1 MPKNFMRQQNIEKRI
16 LTKSEFE
23 DLTVPQ
29 TLDRLGCNSDGL
41 SAAEADARLQKYGY
55 NEVNPKKESF
65 LKKLGLKFWGPIPWM
80 LELAAVATY
89 YFSDYRDMYIILFLL
104 VFNSIISLAQESRA
118 QNAVSL
124 LKSRLSVQAR
134 VLRDGKWQIVRAS
147 FLVPGDIIHL
157 RSGDVVPADL
167 KQLNGEIDVDQS
179 SLTGESLPVTKTDGQ
194 IVYSGTTVKRGES
207 TCLVVST
214 GSATLFGKT
223 TELVASAKSESH
235 IEKLILGIV
244 RYLIAIDGGLVA
256 VLFIYSIYTG
266 YPLSQVIPFSL
277 VVLITSIPVA
287 LPATFTIA
295 MAIGA
300 EEISRKGALVTRL
313 TAIED
318 ASSLDILC
326 LDKTGTITENRISA
340 EAPVVYN
347 RDASKVVEYA
357 LFASDESSQDPIDN
371 AVIEY
376 ARKTGVT
383 VNKDQRVNFV
393 PFDSHTKMTEAT
405 ISDGT
410 NKIKVSKGSP
420 PVMMLSFEYPD
431 KIKTDIEKFSKSGYR
446 IIAVGVEEQKK
457 EIVGIIPLHDP
468 PRADSKILMKE
479 LKELSVMTKM
489 ITGDSSEIASEVAS
503 EVGIGSKACIFSE
516 VKNSVGSLEKCD
528 IFSQVYPE
536 DKYYIVRDLQKSG
549 HIIGMTGDG
558 VNDAAALKQA
568 EVGIA
573 VSNATDIAK
582 ASASI
587 VLTHEGLSDIV
598 ESVKTGRRIYQ
609 RMLTY
614 ILNKIIKTIQVVFFL
629 TFAFFIFGFFA
640 TTPFDI
646 ILLIFAN
653 DFVTMSIATDNA
665 RFSSRPEK
673 WRTRPIVITS
683 AIIGAALVVE
693 GLVALYIALYYGLDK
708 LAIYTFV
715 FDILVFSGQFTVYMV
730 RERDHFWTSR
740 PGKWLLTSSFF
751 DILIISLISWRGILV
766 FPIPALFVL
775 LALFLTFAW
784 MVGLDQIKNLVFRK
798 YNV

>member
-1 MPKNFMRQQNIEKRI
+1 MEK
-16 LTKSEFE
+16 
-23 DLTVPQ
+23 
-29 TLDRLGCNSDGL
+29 LGCDASGL
-41 SAAEADARLQKYGY
+41 TGDEANARLQKYGY
-55 NEVNPKKESF
+55 NEVNPKKES
-65 LKKLGLKFWGPIPWM
+65 LLSKIAMKFWGPIPWM
-80 LELAAVATY
+80 LELAAIATF
-89 YFSDYRDMYIILFLL
+89 YFGNYRDMYIILFLL
-104 VFNSIISLAQESRA
+104 LFNSVISLAQESRA

-124 LKSRLSVQAR
+124 LKSKLSVQAR
-134 VLRDGKWQIVRAS
+134 VLRDGKWQIVKAS
-147 FLVPGDIIHL
+147 LLVPGDVIHL
-157 RSGDVVPADL
+157 RGGDVVPADL
-167 KQLNGEIDVDQS
+167 KQMNGEIDVDQS
-179 SLTGESLPVTKTDGQ
+179 SLTGESLPVTKSDGHM
-194 IVYSGTTVKRGES
+194 VFSGTTVRRGES

-214 GSATLFGKT
+214 GASTLFGKT

-244 RYLIAIDGGLVA
+244 RYLVAIDGALVII
-256 VLFIYSIYTG
+256 LFLYALYTG
-266 YPLSQVIPFSL
+266 YPLSQVVPFSL

-300 EEISRKGALVTRL
+300 EEMSRKGALVTRL

-340 EAPVVYN
+340 EKPIVYGL
-347 RDASKVVEYA
+347 DASTVLEYA
-357 LFASDESSQDPIDN
+357 ALASDESSQDPIDN
-371 AVIEY
+371 AVIDF
-376 ARKTGVT
+376 AKTNGIIVDK
-383 VNKDQRVNFV
+383 NRRLNFV
-393 PFDSHTKMTEAT
+393 PFDSHTKMTQALIT
-405 ISDGT
+405 DGST
-410 NKIKVSKGSP
+410 QIKVSKGSP
-420 PVMMLSFEYPD
+420 PVMMMSFAYPERM
-431 KIKTDIEKFSKSGYR
+431 KADIENLSKSGYR
-446 IIAVGVEEQKK
+446 IIAVGVEK
-457 EIVGIIPLHDP
+457 EKRKIVGILPLHDP
-468 PRADSKILMKE
+468 PRSDSSSLMKE
-479 LKELSVMTKM
+479 LKNLYVIPKM

-503 EVGIGSKACIFSE
+503 EVGIGSKACVLGE
-516 VKNSVGSLEKCD
+516 MKNSFGSLAECD

-536 DKYYIVRDLQKSG
+536 DKYYIVRELQKSG
-549 HIIGMTGDG
+549 HVVGMTGDG

-614 ILNKIIKTIQVVFFL
+614 ILNKIVKTIQVVFFL
-629 TFAFFIFGFFA
+629 TISFFIFRFFA

-653 DFVTMSIATDNA
+653 DFITMSIATDNA

-673 WRTRPIVITS
+673 WRTRPIIITA
-683 AIIGAALVVE
+683 AIIGAALVIE
-693 GLVALYIALYYGLDK
+693 GIFALYIALFYGLDR
-708 LAIYTFV
+708 LAVYTFI

-751 DILIISLISWRGILV
+751 DILIVSLISWRGILV
-766 FPIPALFVL
+766 SPIPASFVL
-775 LALFLTFAW
+775 LALIITFAW
-784 MVGLDQIKNLVFRK
+784 MAALDQVKNVVFRK
-798 YNV
+798 YHL

>member
-1 MPKNFMRQQNIEKRI
+1 MEK
-16 LTKSEFE
+16 
-23 DLTVPQ
+23 
-29 TLDRLGCNSDGL
+29 LGCDASGL
-41 SAAEADARLQKYGY
+41 TGDEANARLQKYGY
-55 NEVNPKKESF
+55 NEVNPKKES
-65 LKKLGLKFWGPIPWM
+65 LLRKVAMKFWGPIPWM
-80 LELAAVATY
+80 LELAAIATF
-89 YFSDYRDMYIILFLL
+89 YFGNYRDMYIIIFLL
-104 VFNSIISLAQESRA
+104 LFNSVISLAQESRA

-124 LKSRLSVQAR
+124 LKSKLSVQAR
-134 VLRDGKWQIVRAS
+134 VLRDGKWQIVKAS
-147 FLVPGDIIHL
+147 LLVPGDVIHL
-157 RSGDVVPADL
+157 RAGDVVPADL
-167 KQLNGEIDVDQS
+167 KQMDGEIDVDQS
-179 SLTGESLPVTKTDGQ
+179 SLTGESLPVTKSAGQ
-194 IVYSGTTVKRGES
+194 IVFSGTTVRRGES

-214 GSATLFGKT
+214 GASTLFGKT

-244 RYLIAIDGGLVA
+244 RYLVAIDGALVII
-256 VLFIYSIYTG
+256 LFLYALYTG
-266 YPLSQVIPFSL
+266 YPLSQVVPFSL

-300 EEISRKGALVTRL
+300 EEMSKKGALVTRL

-326 LDKTGTITENRISA
+326 LDKTGTITENKISA
-340 EAPVVYN
+340 EKPIVYGL
-347 RDASKVVEYA
+347 DASKVLEYA
-357 LFASDESSQDPIDN
+357 ALASDESSQDPIDN
-371 AVIEY
+371 AVIDF
-376 ARKTGVT
+376 AKTNGIIID
-383 VNKDQRVNFV
+383 KSQRLNFV
-393 PFDSHTKMTEAT
+393 PFDSHTKMTQALIT
-405 ISDGT
+405 DGST
-410 NKIKVSKGSP
+410 QFKVSKGSP
-420 PVMMLSFEYPD
+420 PVMMLSFEYPVRM
-431 KIKTDIEKFSKSGYR
+431 KADIENLSKSGYR
-446 IIAVGVEEQKK
+446 IIAVGVEKEKR
-457 EIVGIIPLHDP
+457 EIVGILPLHDP
-468 PRADSKILMKE
+468 PRSDSRNLMKE
-479 LKELSVMTKM
+479 LKDLYVIPKM

-503 EVGIGSKACIFSE
+503 EVGIGSKACALGE
-516 VKNSVGSLEKCD
+516 MKNSSESLAECD

-536 DKYYIVRDLQKSG
+536 DKYYIVRELQKYG
-549 HIIGMTGDG
+549 HVVGMTGDG

-614 ILNKIIKTIQVVFFL
+614 ILNKIVKTIQVVFFL
-629 TFAFFIFGFFA
+629 TISFFIFGFFA

-673 WRTRPIVITS
+673 WRTRPIIITA
-683 AIIGAALVVE
+683 AIIGAALVIE
-693 GLVALYIALYYGLDK
+693 GIFALYIALFYGLDR
-708 LAIYTFV
+708 LAVYTFI

-751 DILIISLISWRGILV
+751 DILVISMISWRGVLV
-766 FPIPALFVL
+766 SPIPASFVL
-775 LALFLTFAW
+775 LALIITFAW
-784 MVGLDQIKNLVFRK
+784 MAALDQVKNAVFRK
-798 YNV
+798 YHL